1 MFFCRLGKALDNG
14 KNKANVTTTK
24 AFASIWGD
32 IEEISFGIR
41 GYRQLFPKTGYFTTF
56 QITRI
61 VEMKNT

>member
-1 MFFCRLGKALDNG
+1 MLFVNVLAIFVYDQNMP
-14 KNKANVTTTK
+14 NVTTTK
-24 AFASIWGD
+24 AFASVLGD
-32 IEEISFGIR
+32 MEEISFGIR